1 MSTPGDGTDLE
12 ARAERYRD
20 AVQRELRAVVG
31 GERDALHAW
40 LRYHLGWEDREGRP
54 VAASPGKMLR
64 PVALLLAAD
73 LAGGNVEAAVPAAA
87 AVELVHNF
95 SLLHDDVEDG
105 GERRRGRA
113 TVWTFAGR
121 AQAINTGDA
130 MYTLARL
137 ALHRLVRTEDR
148 LGDAGVP
155 PERALAA
162 ARELDDACMRLVRGQ
177 YLDIAFEGRVDVTLE
192 EYLEMAAGKTAA
204 MFAAAF
210 AIGALLGGA
219 PAPLVEGYRDFGRH
233 IGLAFQLVDDVLGVW
248 GDPAVTGKPVGDDL
262 LSRKMTVPVIL
273 ALEADGAD
281 AAPLRRAY
289 ALDPVAGE
297 DVAPLRALVERS
309 GARAR
314 TEAMAEAEERAALEA
329 LRAAGADPAAI
340 ALCAAFARSAV
351 GRES

>member
-1 MSTPGDGTDLE
+1 MTERSDHAALD
-12 ARAERYRD
+12 ARAARYRD
-20 AVQRELRAVVG
+20 AVQQEMRAVVG
-31 GERDALHAW
+31 AAPDALHAW
-40 LRYHLGWEDREGRP
+40 MRYHLGWEDRAGRP
-54 VAASPGKMLR
+54 VEASPGKMLR
-64 PVALLLAAD
+64 PVALLLTAE
-73 LAGGNVEAAVPAAA
+73 LAGGRVEAAVAAAA

-95 SLLHDDVEDG
+95 SLLHDDIEDG
-105 GERRRGRA
+105 SERRRDRA

-121 AQAINTGDA
+121 AQAINVGDA

-137 ALHRLVRTEDR
+137 ALYR

-155 PERALAA
+155 AERAFAA
-162 ARELDDACMRLVRGQ
+162 ARELDDACLRLVHGQ
-177 YLDIAFEGRVDVTLE
+177 YLDISFEGRVDVALE

-219 PAPLVEGYRDFGRH
+219 PAALVDGYRAFGQH
-233 IGLAFQLVDDVLGVW
+233 IGLAFQAVDDVLGVW

-262 LSRKMTVPVIL
+262 LTRKMTVPVIVAL
-273 ALEADGAD
+273 ASGGAD
-281 AAPLRRAY
+281 AAALRRAY
-289 ALDPVAGE
+289 AAAPAAGE
-297 DVAPLRALVERS
+297 GEDIEALRALVERS

-314 TEAMAEAEERAALEA
+314 TEAIAQAEERAALEA